1 MTTIRLESVTGS
13 FAEDKDA
20 AATLRREVILPKLE
34 AGKRLEIDFDGIRLT
49 TQSFIHALISEALR
63 RHGTRA
69 LELLEFKNCGTA
81 PRGIIET
88 VVQYVLEARD
98 SKQDENPPRE

>member
-1 MTTIRLESVTGS
+1 M
-13 FAEDKDA
+13 
-20 AATLRREVILPKLE
+20 ILPTLE
-34 AGKRLEIDFDGIRLT
+34 AGKRLEIDFGGIRLT

-69 LELLEFKNCGTA
+69 LELLEFKHCGTA

-98 SKQDENPPRE
+98 SKQGENPGAKDW